1 MRPNLKR
8 QLVEQLN
15 AEFEKLLANK
25 EKSKYSKYIRETS
38 EKIIDKRP
46 KNRIEMQKII
56 RQQKLDTKTAT
67 KMFNVLANTTALIM
81 NPPKDL
87 EQQKKLQPLQQI
99 MRAYSVTSPRTFA
112 NSVYQMTTGRNM
124 STKNE
129 QFRPAMLS
137 YYNGFTEN
145 IETADQQY
153 QRALQRSTLEAE
165 SAIFK
170 DFEDLRRERVPIT
183 KQKTLLLE
191 KYGSPVRVQRILE
204 TELHEQAERTKLETS
219 KFMQYTHK
227 EWNTQRD
234 ERVRKT
240 KFHTTVD
247 RKRIPIDS
255 NFKGGGFEA
264 EYPGDIKLPPGERIN
279 CRCYIV
285 YFNDPKE
292 KVKRTP
298 ITVPP
303 TVAPDP
309 PEARV
314 DNGRGTER
322 DNNRIYNKETGQLL
336 ISKSDIDIKRTEIDY
351 DIDGKKVVMN
361 VSYLD
366 PVSRRTIPVPKEW
379 LDDILEQRK
388 IEAQTQ
394 PAKNADPEIAK
405 EYKKELDNL
414 FETTPD
420 DPNINEKIRTV
431 SYERNQI
438 QDKMF
443 DKSIEGY
450 GYDAPPKL
458 ISREDFEKKAASDE
472 GRIVIRGYTANTP
485 EQVDLYRRQMES
497 GEFYLANTG
506 GNAYGKGMYSATV
519 KLGGDEKVNK
529 DLLREGIMTG
539 EQYTAA
545 FKPENAHL
553 DIMYLPKDFKILKET
568 EIDDIKHG
576 YYVEALRRQTKD
588 DEYANLI
595 EKNYQLKMKLNQNI
609 PYEEKKIIEKEKFE
623 LEIKLKEDR
632 FQKYRDI
639 KDLNETKYIN
649 MRNETVAL
657 LEGADGYSAN
667 RNTFF
672 EGGSVSHRTETYTII
687 LNRSKVQ
694 LLDNRGENADDS
706 LKYVKDKLGI

>member
-87 EQQKKLQPLQQI
+87 KQQKKLQPLQQI

-137 YYNGFTEN
+137 YYSGFTEN

-170 DFEDLRRERVPIT
+170 DFEDMRRERIPVT

-191 KYGSPVRVQRILE
+191 KYASPVRVQRILE

-264 EYPGDIKLPPGERIN
+264 DYPGDIKLPPGERIN
-279 CRCYIV
+279 CRCYIT

-314 DNGRGTER
+314 DNGQDTER
-322 DNNRIYNKETGQLL
+322 DNTRIYDKLTGRIIIEKKDLDLRKVDYDFDFSGKKPVPVFKYKETPNAVG
-336 ISKSDIDIKRTEIDY
+336 
-351 DIDGKKVVMN
+351 V
-361 VSYLD
+361 
-366 PVSRRTIPVPKEW
+366 PIPREW
-379 LDDILEQRK
+379 ADDILEQQR
-388 IEAQTQ
+388 IEAQTKT
-394 PAKNADPEIAK
+394 ANSADPKLAK
-405 EYKKELDNL
+405 QYKTELENL
-414 FETTPD
+414 TLDETAPSANRDIFMADKRKDFE
-420 DPNINEKIRTV
+420 KKLF
-431 SYERNQI
+431 Q
-438 QDKMF
+438 QG
-443 DKSIEGY
+443 IEEY

-458 ISREDFEKKAASDE
+458 ISKEEFENKVKSDE
-472 GRIVIRGYTANTP
+472 GTVVVRGYVAKTP
-485 EQVDLYRRQMES
+485 EQKDLYRRQMES
-497 GEFYLANTG
+497 GEFYLDNTG
-506 GNAYGKGMYSATV
+506 GSAYGKGMYSAIV
-519 KLGGDEKVNK
+519 KAGTDPTVNK
-529 DLLREGIMTG
+529 DLRTEGIRVG
-539 EQYTAA
+539 EQYTAS
-545 FKPENAHL
+545 FEEGNAHL
-553 DIMYLPKDFKILKET
+553 DVMYLPKDFKILKEE
-568 EIDDIKHG
+568 EINDIKRK
-576 YYVEALRRQTKD
+576 YYLEGLRKETGDEEYVNLKIEIYELFKKEHEAK
-588 DEYANLI
+588 NVI
-595 EKNYQLKMKLNQNI
+595 EKQEI
-609 PYEEKKIIEKEKFE
+609 TKKRFE
-623 LEIKLKEDR
+623 LQKLAKSEKYKKYEQIDKE
-632 FQKYRDI
+632 QQGKYENG
-639 KDLNETKYIN
+639 LSY
-649 MRNETVAL
+649 ETVAL
-657 LEGADGYSAN
+657 LEGADGYAVN
-667 RNTFF
+667 KVKFF
-672 EGGSVSHRTETYTII
+672 DRKEVTHETETYMVI
-687 LNRSKVQ
+687 LNRSKIQ
-694 LLDNRGENADDS
+694 LLDNRDENAEAS
-706 LKYVKDKLGI
+706 IKYTEELLKGK